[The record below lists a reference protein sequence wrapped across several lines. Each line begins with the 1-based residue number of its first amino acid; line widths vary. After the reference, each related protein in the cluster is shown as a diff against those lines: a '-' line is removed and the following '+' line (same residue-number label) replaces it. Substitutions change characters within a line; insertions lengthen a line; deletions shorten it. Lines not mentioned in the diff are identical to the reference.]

1 MQRIL
6 FIVLG
11 SLCVALG
18 VIGIFVPLMPTT
30 VFLLLAGFFYAR
42 SSPRFYN
49 WLLNHR
55 WLGTYLRNYRDGRGV
70 PMRDK
75 VVTLVVL
82 WLSIALTTV
91 FFVRTW
97 WIILLLLVIAAGV
110 TIHLVSL
117 KTYRPEKENLQESN

>member
-1 MQRIL
+1 MVRIIY
-6 FIVLG
+6 IVLG
-11 SLCVALG
+11 TLCVALG
-18 VIGIFVPLMPTT
+18 VIGIFLPLMPTT

-70 PMRDK
+70 PLRDK
-75 VVTLVVL
+75 VITLVVL
-82 WLSIALTTV
+82 WLSIGLTSI

-97 WIILLLLVIAAGV
+97 WLLALLLVIAAGV

-117 KTYRPEKENLQESN
+117 KTYRPDQHST

>member
-11 SLCVALG
+11 SVCVGLG

-75 VVTLVVL
+75 VITLVVL
-82 WLSIALTTV
+82 WVSIGLTSIFLV
-91 FFVRTW
+91 HTW
-97 WIILLLLVIAAGV
+97 WVILMLLVIAAGV
-110 TIHLVSL
+110 TIHLASL
-117 KTYRPEKENLQESN
+117 KTYRPE